1 MSFPEL
7 IVDSKIFKKDLKV
20 LDVGTGGFCGRNTL
34 DQYINLIDYKNIYC
48 IEYNKER
55 YENLCKKYINKYKD
69 IKFYLGDFFNYDFNT
84 VFNIV
89 ICDLDSSIFLNRFDE
104 EINKAESLI
113 SKNGYIIIMALGDLN
128 NIKTLTCDTKIINE
142 YTDSYK
148 NIWKTNNITD
158 KIIQNKINKNLKV
171 INSFDHTN
179 FTRYVLI
186 QKLN

>member
-1 MSFPEL
+1 MSFQKL
-7 IVDSKIFKKDLKV
+7 VLDSKIFKKYSKV

-34 DQYINLIDYKNIYC
+34 DHYINLIDDENIYT

-55 YENLCKKYINKYKD
+55 YENLCNKYMTKNKN
-69 IKFYLGDFFNYDFNT
+69 IKFYLGDFFNYEFNT
-84 VFNIV
+84 TFDIV
-89 ICDLDSSIFLNRFDE
+89 ICDLDSSIFINRFDE

-113 SKNGYIIIMALGDLN
+113 SKNGYIIIMALGDFN
-128 NIKTLTCDTKIINE
+128 NITTLTSDKKLINE
-142 YTDSYK
+142 YKDKYK

-171 INSFDHTN
+171 INSFNHTN

-186 QKLN
+186 QKLK